1 LDAATIPPRVQ
12 EVSMRR
18 NAFSLIELLVVMG
31 IISVLIGLLLPA
43 VQYCRRAAARTQC
56 QNNLRQIGLGLTMYA
71 DTHAGRFPDAP
82 RMPSLEPNRPG
93 LATVLLSYV
102 GNDPKIFRCPL
113 DPSYFETE
121 GLSYEYPQ
129 PTRGPSNQTLDEL
142 RRAWGDVP
150 SGEIWMSYDFDPFHG
165 PSGSAVDRVFLYAD
179 GHCR

>member
-1 LDAATIPPRVQ
+1 
-12 EVSMRR
+12 MRR
-18 NAFSLIELLVVMG
+18 RGFSLIELLVVMG

-71 DTHAGRFPDAP
+71 DTHGGRFPDAP
-82 RMPSLEPNRPG
+82 RMPSLEPTRPG
-93 LATVLLSYV
+93 LATVLLNYV

-142 RRAWGDVP
+142 RRAGAMCP
-150 SGEIWMSYDFDPFHG
+150 AAK
-165 PSGSAVDRVFLYAD
+165 SGSRTISIRSTGRSARPSIACSSMPTATAVSDPPNDSFGD
-179 GHCR
+179 Q